1 MAEAQEGLNTFVSK
15 LGLIWSRFMPD
26 WGRRRIDAQMFV
38 YNAAKG
44 KGFRLPRGVERK
56 SVQTPDGDV
65 CVYRTGT
72 GPAVVFVHGWGG
84 GAYEFFSLMRG
95 LKECGYT
102 AIAFDQLGHE
112 GSAPKPATLQ
122 QMIKTTNYMLH
133 SVIKSHEDGLLCVV
147 GHGLG
152 CVAVANSSPAVIDKL
167 PLMMISPIFNF
178 KLYFLKRLGELK
190 LHSDILKQYAQDFT
204 QRYVKDYSQLELTER
219 LPTYSR
225 FTTIAHDS
233 NDQVTPVS
241 ATEKLGELYPG
252 TRLLIT
258 GKLDHKRI
266 TSSESV
272 WQELKRCV
280 DYEDTTIN
288 FSQFVKPDE
297 F

>member
-1 MAEAQEGLNTFVSK
+1 MAEAKAGIDGIVSK
-15 LGLIWSRFMPD
+15 LGLLWSRLVPD
-26 WGRRRIDAQMFV
+26 WGRRKIDAQLFV
-38 YNAAKG
+38 YNSSKG
-44 KGFRLPRGVERK
+44 RGFRLPRGVEKK
-56 SVQTPDGDV
+56 SVRTPDGDV
-65 CVYRTGT
+65 CIYRTGS

-112 GSAPKPATLQ
+112 ASASKPATLQ
-122 QMIKTTNYMLH
+122 QLIKTTNHILRM
-133 SVIKSHEDGLLCVV
+133 VIKSHEDGLLCVV

-152 CVAVANSSPAVIDKL
+152 CVAVVNSSPAVIDKL
-167 PLMMISPIFNF
+167 PLMLISPIFNF

-190 LHSDILKQYAQDFT
+190 LHPDILKEYAEDFAQRYPKQYAK
-204 QRYVKDYSQLELTER
+204 YELTER
-219 LPTYSR
+219 LPTYSK

-233 NDQVTPVS
+233 NDQVTPVA
-241 ATEKLGELYPG
+241 ATEKFGESYPG

-288 FSQFVKPDE
+288 FSQFVDPDE
-297 F
+297 S